1 MVTVGEAKKL
11 KVKELRE
18 ELDNRSLST
27 DGKKDELLERLLEA
41 LQKEADDEPALEGDE
56 EPARKKGDEEPA
68 RKKRKRARNK
78 TPFERATRRP
88 EDRKRPGRKP
98 PQAPAA
104 EISTLDAERELLE
117 RCKEHYMEKLRKLE
131 AEDLLLEE
139 QERRLI
145 AQAGGGAASSS
156 MVVAAPAGSSSFVP
170 PAQGLQWSSN
180 GGGAAAGVTGLSD
193 DDDDDDGG
201 QPPIPPY
208 LQGMTSSDML
218 AHGYGPDGIQT
229 HGSQGGEDEGEEEGE
244 EEEESADIYSN
255 SEDDETDARLRAAVA
270 EGRPPR

>member
-18 ELDNRSLST
+18 ELDSRSLST

-56 EPARKKGDEEPA
+56 EPARK
-68 RKKRKRARNK
+68 RRKRARNK

-117 RCKEHYMEKLRKLE
+117 RCREHYMEKLRKLE
-131 AEDLLLEE
+131 AEDGLLEE

-156 MVVAAPAGSSSFVP
+156 MVVAAAAGSSSFVP

-180 GGGAAAGVTGLSD
+180 GGGAAAGGTGLSD
-193 DDDDDDGG
+193 DDEEEDGPYAGG
-201 QPPIPPY
+201 QPPVPPY

-218 AHGYGPDGIQT
+218 AHGYGPDGIQA